1 VSAGLLAVPVWTWVF
16 SNRTAREPAQ
26 VAFPSAAM
34 QISYVG
40 RLQSRG
46 GQPDHRAALGWLELD
61 RDNRGSRGIRIPFPS
76 QPHVKT
82 MRRFFFSSCPVRR
95 QGDHLA
101 YGYFPSAVGRDQY
114 SLGDFRR

>member
-1 VSAGLLAVPVWTWVF
+1 MSAGLLAVPVWTWVF

-61 RDNRGSRGIRIPFPS
+61 RDNRGSRRDRNPVSLPTPCEDDEAFFLFFLPS
-76 QPHVKT
+76 PT
-82 MRRFFFSSCPVRR
+82 TR
-95 QGDHLA
+95 
-101 YGYFPSAVGRDQY
+101 
-114 SLGDFRR
+114 